1 MFQKGIRDELSSN
14 PTLVSGR
21 RRGEERREPLVF
33 VLHLVRMVSDNGVW
47 KRRRETKAG
56 QRFHR

>member
-1 MFQKGIRDELSSN
+1 MNYHLTPPWSVEG
-14 PTLVSGR
+14 
-21 RRGEERREPLVF
+21 GEERREPLVF